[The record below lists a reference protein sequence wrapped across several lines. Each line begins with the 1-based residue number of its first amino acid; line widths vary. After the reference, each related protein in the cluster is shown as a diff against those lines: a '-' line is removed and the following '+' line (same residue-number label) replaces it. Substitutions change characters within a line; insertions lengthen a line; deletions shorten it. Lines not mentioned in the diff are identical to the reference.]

1 MLNAAPMSTLKPS
14 GERPPGRKNSETE
27 DEGGASKVMYG
38 PSFSEGRA
46 RSVKPYALY
55 SRPKKAP
62 QSPRASRYAYC
73 C

>member
-1 MLNAAPMSTLKPS
+1 MEE
-14 GERPPGRKNSETE
+14 ERLPDHGL
-27 DEGGASKVMYG
+27 ASKVMCG

-46 RSVKPYALY
+46 HFVKPYALY

-62 QSPRASRYAYC
+62 QSPRASRYAHC